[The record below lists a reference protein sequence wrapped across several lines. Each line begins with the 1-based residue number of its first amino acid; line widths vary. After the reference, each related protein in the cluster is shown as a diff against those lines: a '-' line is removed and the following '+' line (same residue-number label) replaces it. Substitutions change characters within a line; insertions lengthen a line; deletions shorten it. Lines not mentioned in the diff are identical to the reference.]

1 MEIKLVVKFEESC
14 LFKNKDKGVKKH
26 IKNRRQRRLKI
37 IEQAQLG
44 RSPLRTVQGLFAYLH
59 AAQVANKLL
68 KFAQKSAN
76 TSIIVCLHVPKQII
90 FQCSWSFF
98 GVFFRNRQTVPFFPN
113 PIRGSPEVTLLYGWG
128 VPRSDERVPRE

>member
-1 MEIKLVVKFEESC
+1 MSKSST
-14 LFKNKDKGVKKH
+14 KK
-26 IKNRRQRRLKI
+26 RQQRSLKI

-44 RSPLRTVQGLFAYLH
+44 RSPLRAVQGLFAYLH

-68 KFAQKSAN
+68 NYAQKSAN

-90 FQCSWSFF
+90 FQCTWSFF

-113 PIRGSPEVTLLYGWG
+113 PIRGSPEVTLLGAQKGRKSTW
-128 VPRSDERVPRE
+128 RVKGEGRFR